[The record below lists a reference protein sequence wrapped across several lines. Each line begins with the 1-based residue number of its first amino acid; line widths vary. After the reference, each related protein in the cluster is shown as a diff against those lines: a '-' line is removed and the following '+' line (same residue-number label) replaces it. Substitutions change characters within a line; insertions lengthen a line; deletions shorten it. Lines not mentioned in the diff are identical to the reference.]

1 MVNGPSPAPAPA
13 PALILKHRMFHF
25 EPEVKRLP
33 HGLFKQ
39 LANAL
44 GINSSK
50 SGKSAMQIICVKLAA
65 LNEIIDKG
73 MLDN

>member
-1 MVNGPSPAPAPA
+1 MVNGPSPAQAPSPA
-13 PALILKHRMFHF
+13 PALILEHRMFHF

-44 GINSSK
+44 RINSSK
-50 SGKSAMQIICVKLAA
+50 SGKSLLCKSIA
-65 LNEIIDKG
+65 
-73 MLDN
+73 